1 MSQQREVLR
10 FILTLRLLN
19 IVSSWIASV
28 WTTWVHLPQI
38 IFSKYYTIY
47 VGWIHRCRMWIWRKR
62 VYGGL
67 TVNSTVARVH
77 ALTTP
82 SPLLF
87 KGQLCW
93 TRFLSLY
100 QVINFNSYIELKH
113 IFHFAYFLIDPD
125 SVFRMTSLIYSMFCT
140 YLNWVNISLSLVS
153 LVTLMFLT
161 VYIIVSM

>member
-93 TRFLSLY
+93 TRFLSEVEPWPEPAESSLCS
-100 QVINFNSYIELKH
+100 QVPVFKEWWDLFS
-113 IFHFAYFLIDPD
+113 FHSLLPQTPLIAWLAI
-125 SVFRMTSLIYSMFCT
+125 TSAAVCPCP
-140 YLNWVNISLSLVS
+140 
-153 LVTLMFLT
+153 LT
-161 VYIIVSM
+161 V